1 MAFSDLVISN
11 AWKQAGGQCERCKKQ
26 LVWENRGRE
35 GRGCWEAH
43 HKTSV
48 SVGGSDYQSNCEIV
62 CFDCHT
68 KTRSFGN

>member
-1 MAFSDLVISN
+1 MAFSNTVVLD
-11 AWKQAGGQCERCKKQ
+11 AWKQAGGKCERCNKQ
-26 LVWENRGRE
+26 LSWENRGRE

-48 SVGGSDYQSNCEIV
+48 AAKGSDNLSNCEIV

-68 KTRSFGN
+68 KTRSFG